1 MKIKNIV
8 QSFFESEKS
17 AGIIL
22 IACTL
27 FSLVLTNSSV
37 GDAYTHFWHYH
48 FTDTV
53 TFEMIINEG
62 FMAIF
67 FLLVGLELKHE
78 LHEGELASRQK
89 AMLPLFA
96 ALGGMIFPALIF
108 MLLNNGTYSQRGA
121 GIPIATDIVF
131 ALGIL
136 SLLGN
141 KVSLALKV
149 FLTAFAVIDDL
160 GAIVVI
166 GLFYSSGVVWANL
179 FMALALTLLLFLLN
193 KMKIYNLI
201 PYLIIGMAIWYFML
215 HSGIHA
221 TLAGVMLA
229 FVIPFEKNKTLGN
242 FLDMPVNNFIL
253 PLFALANTCVLID
266 AGAIHALTETNG
278 LGILLGL
285 ILGKPLGIVLFSF
298 ISVYLGLSALP
309 QGVNWKHIAGV
320 AMLGGIGFTMSI
332 FIAQLAF
339 GQNEIFINNSKLAI
353 LIASGISGIFGL
365 AYLKFVA
372 KNQDPV

>member
-141 KVSLALKV
+141 KVPLALKV